1 MHALEDLQGGVDDLG
16 LGTEALL
23 GFQGG
28 DLGYGTEWLPG
39 FEGDHDLGLGIKVPS
54 VLVLAATP
62 CRNRHDF
69 QGGGELTLG
78 T

>member
-39 FEGDHDLGLGIKVPS
+39 FEGDHDLGLGIKVPR
-54 VLVLAATP
+54 VLVLAACP
-62 CRNRHDF
+62 CRNRHNF